1 MTASIARAFATRAG
15 ARLPRVAPTVIAA
28 SRRFISIE
36 PMYTAEATATGGR
49 NGQAISSDK
58 VLNVGLTFPKA
69 LGGPGLPGKTNPEQL
84 FAAGYAACF
93 QGALGLVAQGSKV
106 KIPESSTVTAAVH
119 IGKHPEGAFG
129 LGVEMRIDAPGV
141 DKATLQKLVDQAHE
155 ICPYSRATRNNIEVK
170 LVVV

>member
-1 MTASIARAFATRAG
+1 
-15 ARLPRVAPTVIAA
+15 
-28 SRRFISIE
+28 
-36 PMYTAEATATGGR
+36 MYTAEATATGGR